1 MAHWRRLHG
10 DLRPSGLVRAWVHGM
25 HVLAATPVVR
35 PIPPDVLSAA
45 GVAVAGAAIA
55 AAAGGGRW
63 PLLAALLVVLV
74 GILDG
79 LDGAVALVTGR
90 VRPLG
95 AVIDAMCDRL
105 ADLALVAVLLALGA
119 PAGWCA
125 AAAGSVL
132 LHEYLRSRAQ
142 AAGMSGIG
150 ALTVAER
157 PTRLALVAV
166 ACVGAGS
173 WPAGT
178 PGTGWDWA
186 TVSAVAWVAVG
197 AVGLA
202 QLCVGVAR
210 TLPAARPAGSRPR
223 SGGPD
228 EIGDDAG

>member
-1 MAHWRRLHG
+1 MGGWQQLHG
-10 DLRPSGLVRAWVHGM
+10 DLAPSALVRAWVYGM
-25 HVLAATPVVR
+25 QVLARTPVVR
-35 PIPPDVLSAA
+35 PIPPDVLSVA
-45 GVAVAGAAIA
+45 GVAVAGAAVA
-55 AAAGGGRW
+55 AAAGGERW
-63 PLLAALLVVLV
+63 PLLAASLVVLV

-79 LDGAVALVTGR
+79 LDGAVALATGR

-95 AVIDAMCDRL
+95 AVIDAVCDRL
-105 ADLALVAVLLALGA
+105 ADLALVAVLLVLGA
-119 PAGWCA
+119 PAPWCA
-125 AAAGSVL
+125 AAGGSVL

-142 AAGMSGIG
+142 ACGMPGIG

-166 ACVGAGS
+166 ACVGVGS

-178 PGTGWDWA
+178 PWTGWDWA

-210 TLPAARPAGSRPR
+210 TMPAARPSTSRPHSR
-223 SGGPD
+223 GPD
-228 EIGDDAG
+228 EVGDDAG